1 MLTIVASTIDSK
13 EGVYHGFRIKL
24 YGNARGY
31 ASEGVELLK
40 QKNFEQA
47 KQSIQK
53 AQDEILISKR
63 KHAELLRDLSSK
75 SCNEINLL
83 LIHAE
88 DHVSSSDLALNF
100 AVELFD
106 IYEILGHRKEY

>member
-1 MLTIVASTIDSK
+1 MDLESSCMEMILHS
-13 EGVYHGFRIKL
+13 
-24 YGNARGY
+24 GNARGY

-75 SCNEINLL
+75 TTLGWNLFG
-83 LIHAE
+83 IM
-88 DHVSSSDLALNF
+88 SSKYICTIS
-100 AVELFD
+100 LFSS
-106 IYEILGHRKEY
+106 

>member
-1 MLTIVASTIDSK
+1 MDLESSCMEMILHS
-13 EGVYHGFRIKL
+13 
-24 YGNARGY
+24 GNARGY

-75 SCNEINLL
+75 SYNEINLL